1 MDFKKIGNIFI
12 VAFTLLNLYLIYG
25 ILERKD
31 IQHTTSPDT
40 SHNILAN
47 MKEMDI
53 GLPDLTG
60 TEMEG
65 KTIYSIQANTDP
77 LMEEEIAG
85 SDIHIGTL
93 NEEGVYYTS
102 FPSNPIELTGNPVD
116 GFEPAAYE
124 TINEYVLS
132 DQVMFGN
139 EYGAAQYDAEGKRF
153 VLYHYIDGLPII
165 DGSSE
170 ISLFVNDE
178 GEIYSYQQTY
188 AGPITRQGNA
198 LNLIDGKRALELL
211 FINNEIREGFDIET
225 PVLAYQ
231 RALHLEDLSMY
242 SPVWSVDVI
251 RSSERATF
259 RVDAVNGTII
269 RQQAVSKPE
278 TSKDE
283 DETEEIEEDA
293 EEID

>member
-1 MDFKKIGNIFI
+1 MDFKKIGHIFI

-31 IQHTTSPDT
+31 IQHTSSPET
-40 SHNILAN
+40 THNILSN

-60 TEMEG
+60 TDVDG
-65 KTIYSIQANTDP
+65 KQIYSIQANADP
-77 LMEEEIAG
+77 LLEEKMAET
-85 SDIHIGTL
+85 DIHTGTL
-93 NEEGVYYTS
+93 DEDGVYYIS
-102 FPSNPIELTGNPVD
+102 FPSNPIQLKGNPIE
-116 GFEPAAYE
+116 GFQEADYD
-124 TINEYVLS
+124 IIKEYVLS
-132 DQVMFGN
+132 DQVMFGS
-139 EYGAAQYDAEGKRF
+139 EYNNIKYDEEGRRF
-153 VLYHYIDGLPII
+153 LLFQHIDGIPII

-170 ISLFVNDE
+170 ISLFVNEE

-188 AGPITRQGNA
+188 AGPISRQGNA

-211 FINNEIREGFDIET
+211 FINNEIREGFDIEKPILT
-225 PVLAYQ
+225 YQ

-242 SPVWSVDVI
+242 SPVWSIDVM
-251 RSSERATF
+251 RSSERNNF

-269 RQQAVSKPE
+269 RQQAATKPE
-278 TSKDE
+278 TPK
-283 DETEEIEEDA
+283 EELEEENK